1 MKLSLKSTYGIL
13 AALDLAEHNGG
24 VPVQAKSIAK
34 RQAIPVKFLEQ
45 ILGGLKKAGLV
56 ESRRGAQG
64 GYVLS
69 TRPHQVSLASI
80 VEALEGPVPIQSR
93 AKTFEKTN
101 GNHANTLCVLAEVVE
116 RVKEAEQHI
125 LKDCTLKE
133 LIERRRTLDQ
143 ELNPMY
149 HI

>member
-13 AALDLAEHNGG
+13 AALDLAEHNGD

-56 ESRRGAQG
+56 ESHRGAQG

-69 TRPHQVSLASI
+69 TPPHQVSLASI
-80 VEALEGPVPIQSR
+80 VEALDGPVSLQPWT
-93 AKTFEKTN
+93 KTFEKTN
-101 GNHANTLCVLAEVVE
+101 GNHANTLSVLTEVVE

-125 LKDCTLKE
+125 LKDFTLNE
-133 LIERRRTLDQ
+133 LIERRRKLDQ